1 MINVWL
7 SGKFFGFPLCSS
19 FLFVVILL
27 IRFSGESG
35 AGKTVAAKQIMGYI
49 AAVSGRSEKV
59 EYVKSVILGISHI
72 LAWSHV

>member
-1 MINVWL
+1 MCDYQVNSLVFPSALHSYLWL
-7 SGKFFGFPLCSS
+7 F
-19 FLFVVILL
+19 LL

-59 EYVKSVILGISHI
+59 EYVKSVILGISHF
-72 LAWSHV
+72 LA